1 MGKKKSKRNASRR
14 GRRRRPLKKTQPKS
28 RLPYEK
34 IYLKR
39 KKCYSVRLKKKKAD
53 GTRKVFAKCTTKE
66 NANKQLRLLAAW
78 TYDPKFRQQLKTR
91 QRLRAKSPTPS
102 PGSRL

>member
-1 MGKKKSKRNASRR
+1 MGTKKSKRNASRR
-14 GRRRRPLKKTQPKS
+14 GRRRRPLKKTRPTS

-39 KKCYSVRLKKKKAD
+39 KKCYSVRGKKKRAD
-53 GTRKVFAKCTTKE
+53 GTRKVFANCTTKE

-78 TYDPKFRQQLKTR
+78 TYDPKFRQQLKSR
-91 QRLRAKSPTPS
+91 QRLREKSPTPS
-102 PGSRL
+102 PGSRS